1 VTWPDVLVLVTLVVA
16 FVSGYRN
23 GVIREFIDLGSIIL
37 AWVAAG
43 ALAGTL
49 AAGLSPS
56 WHLAAAS
63 AHLIAFWILFLTVFV
78 ALRALGWALDRFTKL
93 PVLRVVSGAGGG
105 IVAMAK
111 GVLILWLIL
120 FIALFFPIAPDV
132 REALRH
138 SKSVPM
144 IELLDR
150 PAIALINQSVPFP
163 WYTRPIVNSTLRH
176 HHL

>member
-1 VTWPDVLVLVTLVVA
+1 MTWPDILVLITLAVA

-37 AWVAAG
+37 AWIAAG
-43 ALAGTL
+43 ALAATL
-49 AAGLSPS
+49 AVGLAPS
-56 WHLAAAS
+56 WHLAPAS

-78 ALRALGWALDRFTKL
+78 ALRVLGWMLDRFAKL
-93 PVLRVVSGAGGG
+93 PVLRVASGAGGG

-111 GVLILWLIL
+111 GVLILWLVL

-132 REALRH
+132 RDALRN

-150 PAIALINQSVPFP
+150 PAIALLDQSVPFP
-163 WYTRPIVNSTLRH
+163 WYTRPFVNSTLRH